1 MDREVVHDLNN
12 ALLPIRAYAELAL
25 RKVERGEDPR
35 VDLEELLAAVDRAT
49 ELARS
54 LRSKQD

>member
-1 MDREVVHDLNN
+1 MDSEVVHDLNN

-25 RKVERGEDPR
+25 RKIERGEDPR

-54 LRSKQD
+54 MRSKRD

>member
-1 MDREVVHDLNN
+1 MNREIVHELNN
-12 ALLPIRAYAELAL
+12 ALLPIRAYAELAV

-35 VDLEELLAAVDRAT
+35 ADLDELLAAVDRAT

-54 LRSKQD
+54 LRSTQD

>member
-1 MDREVVHDLNN
+1 MEREIVHELNN
-12 ALLPIRAYAELAL
+12 ALLPIRAYAELAV

-35 VDLEELLAAVDRAT
+35 DDLDELLAAVDRAT

-54 LRSKQD
+54 LHSKPD